1 MKKIIIVLSVFLAV
15 ISTLAAQE
23 APKTSQNEVQK
34 TMYNCPMHPK
44 EMSDKA
50 GKCSECGM
58 TMVKVSETKYN
69 HAAKGSQASKKVVTK
84 YVCKM
89 DGSISDKAEKC
100 PKCGM
105 AMTKNETQKMMY
117 SCPMHP
123 KEMSD
128 KAGKCPKCG
137 MAMKPNESNEK
148 RVSPKK

>member
-15 ISTLAAQE
+15 ISAAVAQD
-23 APKTSQNEVQK
+23 APKTSQKEIQK
-34 TMYNCPMHPK
+34 KMYNCPMHPK

-58 TMVKVSETKYN
+58 TMVKVSETNYN
-69 HAAKGSQASKKVVTK
+69 HAVKGSQASKKVVTK

-89 DGSISDKAEKC
+89 DGSTSDKAVKC

-105 AMTKNETQKMMY
+105 AMTQNETQKMTY
-117 SCPMHP
+117 ACPMHP

-128 KAGKCPKCG
+128 KTGKCPKCG
-137 MAMKPNESNEK
+137 MAMQPKESSGK
-148 RVSPKK
+148 IVSPKK

>member
-15 ISTLAAQE
+15 ISAAVAQD
-23 APKTSQNEVQK
+23 APKTSQKEIQK
-34 TMYNCPMHPK
+34 KMYNCPMHPK

-69 HAAKGSQASKKVVTK
+69 HAVKGSQASKKVVTK

-89 DGSISDKAEKC
+89 DGSTSDKAVKC

-105 AMTKNETQKMMY
+105 AMTQNETQKMTY
-117 SCPMHP
+117 ACPMHP

-128 KAGKCPKCG
+128 KTGKCPKCG
-137 MAMKPNESNEK
+137 MAMQPKESSGK
-148 RVSPKK
+148 IVSPKK